1 MHLYHNRR
9 GVSSEVLKMAAAMLL
24 ALAVFSML
32 AFFALGPKQADLTS
46 AEAGLGLLNHT
57 QETALEILA
66 YE

>member
-1 MHLYHNRR
+1 MQLYYNRR

-32 AFFALGPKQADLTS
+32 ASFALGPKQADSTS
-46 AEAGLGLLNHT
+46 AEAGSRLLNYT
-57 QETALEILA
+57 QETALEILT